1 MIKLVITDV
10 DETIVKEGSTELNP
24 EFFEVIRQLT
34 DKGIEFVAAS
44 GRHISSLSLAFAPV
58 ADRIWFLAQNGS
70 FIKKGDREIIPNPIP
85 YEYVQEFWDE
95 LGKMQAPGGIAYSAT
110 TCFVPFEGD
119 EMYRWLDEGYHF
131 TLKAMDGWNPP
142 PEDETYVMLT
152 MYHPENCEAYVNA
165 NLSRKWWDRGL
176 VLAAGNNW
184 VDLVPFGNGKGPA
197 LEQLCKELAIDPS
210 DVMAFG
216 DNMNDLSMIEFAG
229 TGIAVENAKPAVK
242 AAAQKIVPDYTKS
255 GVLNELKALV
265 KELSESN

>member
-24 EFFEVIRQLT
+24 EFFDVIRELT

-70 FIKKGDREIIPNPIP
+70 FIKKGDREIIPNPVP
-85 YEYVQEFWDE
+85 YEYVKEFWAE
-95 LGKMQAPGGIAYSAT
+95 LKNMQAPGGIAYSAT

-119 EMYRWLDEGYHF
+119 QMYRWLDEGYRF
-131 TLKAMDGWNPP
+131 TLKAMGGWNPP

-152 MYHPENCEAYVNA
+152 MYHPEDCESFATA
-165 NLSRKWWDRGL
+165 NLDPKWRSRAQ
-176 VLAAGNNW
+176 VLAAGKTW

-197 LEQLCKELAIDPS
+197 LERLCKELSIEPS
-210 DVMAFG
+210 EVIAFG

-242 AAAQKIVPDYTKS
+242 AAADRIVPDYTKS
-255 GVLNELKALV
+255 GVLNELKKL
-265 KELSESN
+265 L